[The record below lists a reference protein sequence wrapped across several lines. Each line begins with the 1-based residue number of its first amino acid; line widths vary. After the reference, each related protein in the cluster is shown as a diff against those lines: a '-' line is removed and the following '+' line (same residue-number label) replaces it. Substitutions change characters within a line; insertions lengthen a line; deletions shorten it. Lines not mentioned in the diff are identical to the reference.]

1 MKLEYKPIEKDTLD
15 IIYVKR
21 TNQPYRGMNWHF
33 HQEFEL
39 IYFLE
44 GHGMRIVGDHIS
56 NFNQGELVL
65 VGGWLPHLWRN
76 DPNHAKGK
84 NSDFIIV
91 KFLREFKGVDLF
103 SIPELSRIN
112 KLLHNSRRGLL
123 FPQDVLPQ
131 VHHLMI
137 QLSNCKSSEKFIIFI
152 QILHIL
158 SQVDNYQCLA
168 NPEFVL
174 PSHANHENRLQKVI
188 NYVFS
193 NYDRNITLEEI
204 AGVAFM
210 TPPAFCRFFKNRI
223 NKTFFQFLNEFRVGK
238 SCQLLI
244 NGEKNIK
251 QICYE
256 VGFNSL
262 TNFNRVFKSYNHKS
276 PSEYRATYRS
286 IHQQDT

>member
-1 MKLEYKPIEKDTLD
+1 MKLEYKPIEKSTLD

-44 GHGMRIVGDHIS
+44 GQGMRIVGDHIS
-56 NFNQGELVL
+56 NFNRGELVL

-76 DPNHAKGK
+76 DSNQPSDTPA
-84 NSDFIIV
+84 DFIII
-91 KFLREFKGVDLF
+91 KFLKEFKGVNLF
-103 SIPELSRIN
+103 SIPELSKIN
-112 KLLHNSRRGLL
+112 QLLINSSRGLL
-123 FPQDVLPQ
+123 FPETILPQ
-131 VHHLMI
+131 VHDLI
-137 QLSNCKSSEKFIIFI
+137 INLSKCKSSEKFLNFI
-152 QILHIL
+152 QLLHIL
-158 SQVDNYQCLA
+158 SQIEEYQPLA
-168 NPEFVL
+168 TPEFVL
-174 PSHANHENRLQKVI
+174 PNQANHESRLQKVI
-188 NYVFS
+188 NYVFV
-193 NYDRNITLEEI
+193 NHTKTITLEEI
-204 AGVAFM
+204 AGIAFM
-210 TPPAFCRFFKNRI
+210 TPPAFCRFFKNST

-262 TNFNRVFKSYNHKS
+262 TNFNRVFKAIKGQS
-276 PSEYRATYRS
+276 PTEYRAAFKAMRL
-286 IHQQDT
+286 HQN